1 MIRARAHRRDV
12 AWLAALM
19 HRLSGLALALF
30 LPLHFLV
37 LGLAIEGEARLD
49 AALAW
54 SALPIVKFAEGLL
67 IFLLAIHLA
76 GGLRILAIEQ
86 GMGLWRKPIFAM
98 AGAIFAM
105 LLATI
110 FLLRSA

>member
-12 AWLAALM
+12 AWLAALV

-54 SALPIVKFAEGLL
+54 TALPIVKFAEGLL

-76 GGLRILAIEQ
+76 GGLRILAIEH
-86 GMGLWRKPIFAM
+86 GKSMWRKPIFAM

-105 LLATI
+105 LLAAI
-110 FLLRSA
+110 FVLRFA